1 MDGWMGACFRLR
13 LGMGMDR
20 FLLLLFSSSRLR
32 YNLMYGLKWSTYM
45 RGPLVPA
52 CAVDGEVVVG
62 MRIGVCLLK
71 GGGFPLVWLLW
82 MLLRHVL
89 FSFLF
94 FCYVLLCRPGGTVVS
109 RVSEQHKIENRE
121 TREKKQV
128 FIGLVENEENRA
140 SCFESMKRR
149 WRLLVGFS
157 FSLDSRLKIFAT

>member
-1 MDGWMGACFRLR
+1 
-13 LGMGMDR
+13 MGMDR

-52 CAVDGEVVVG
+52 CAIDGEVVVG
-62 MRIGVCLLK
+62 MRIGGFVLK
-71 GGGFPLVWLLW
+71 GGGFFLVWVLW
-82 MLLRHVL
+82 MLLRHIF
-89 FSFLF
+89 FS
-94 FCYVLLCRPGGTVVS
+94 CRRGGTVVS

>member
-1 MDGWMGACFRLR
+1 
-13 LGMGMDR
+13 MGMDR

-82 MLLRHVL
+82 MLLRHVF
-89 FSFLF
+89 FSFL
-94 FCYVLLCRPGGTVVS
+94 LLRFA
-109 RVSEQHKIENRE
+109 
-121 TREKKQV
+121 V
-128 FIGLVENEENRA
+128 FVQEGQ
-140 SCFESMKRR
+140 
-149 WRLLVGFS
+149 
-157 FSLDSRLKIFAT
+157 